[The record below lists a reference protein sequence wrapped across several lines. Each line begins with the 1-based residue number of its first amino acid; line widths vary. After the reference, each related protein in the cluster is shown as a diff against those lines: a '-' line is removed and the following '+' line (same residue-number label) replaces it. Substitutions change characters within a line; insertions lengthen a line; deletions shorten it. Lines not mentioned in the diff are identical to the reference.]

1 MFTALI
7 ISATPGEINGLAK
20 TFDAAP
26 KGCALPWE
34 VLISTHNG
42 HRLLFAATGIGTANC
57 ASAVS
62 LLLHIFSPS
71 LLVMTG
77 CAGAYPGSGLRIG
90 DLAVAT
96 REIFADT
103 GVLRAEGMRDMRY
116 MGLPLLERNGVPSF
130 NDFPLS
136 TQLLN
141 LARSSAAA
149 RGIALHAGSF
159 LTVSACSGTLVR
171 GEELRARYG
180 AICENME
187 GAAAALVAARFG
199 VDLLEVRG
207 ISNHVEDRDVSGWDI
222 PLAVTTSTGFL
233 EPFLREL
240 TT

>member
-1 MFTALI
+1 MVTALI

-20 TFDAAP
+20 AFDASP
-26 KGCALPWE
+26 EGCALPWE
-34 VLISTHNG
+34 VLISTHNN
-42 HRLLFAATGIGTANC
+42 HRLLFAATGIGAANC
-57 ASAVS
+57 AAATS
-62 LLLHIFSPS
+62 LLLHVFSPRF
-71 LLVMTG
+71 LVMTG
-77 CAGAYPGSGLRIG
+77 CAGAYPGSGLRTG

-103 GVLRAEGMRDMRY
+103 GVLLAEGVRDMRY

-136 TQLLN
+136 PPLLN
-141 LARSSAAA
+141 LARKSATA

-159 LTVSACSGTLVR
+159 LTVAACSGTLVR

-222 PLAVTTSTGFL
+222 PLAVKTAAGFL
-233 EPFLREL
+233 ELFIREL

>member
-1 MFTALI
+1 MTTILT
-7 ISATPGEINGLAK
+7 ISATPLEITPLAK
-20 TFDAAP
+20 AFDASP
-26 KGCALPWE
+26 KGFALPWE
-34 VLISTHNG
+34 VLISTHNN
-42 HRLLFAATGIGTANC
+42 HRLLFASTGIGAANC
-57 ASAVS
+57 AAAAS
-62 LLLHIFSPS
+62 LLLHIFSPGF
-71 LLVMTG
+71 LVMTG

-103 GVLRAEGMRDMRY
+103 GVLQAEGMLDLKQ

-130 NDFPLS
+130 NAFPLS
-136 TQLLN
+136 TPLLKQA
-141 LARSSAAA
+141 LKSAAA
-149 RGIALHAGSF
+149 RGIPLHAGSF

-171 GEELRARYG
+171 GEELRAQFG

-222 PLAVTTSTGFL
+222 PLAVKTATGFL
-233 EPFLREL
+233 EPFIREL